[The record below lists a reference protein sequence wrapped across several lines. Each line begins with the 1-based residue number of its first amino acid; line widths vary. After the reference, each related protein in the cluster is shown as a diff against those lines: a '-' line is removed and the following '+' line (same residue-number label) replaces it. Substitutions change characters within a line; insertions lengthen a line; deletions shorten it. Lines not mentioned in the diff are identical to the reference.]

1 MVGADVSP
9 QGEKAPSRT
18 GWGQSVPREGP
29 GWDAGSPAGRGAGVE
44 GALAGQGEGD
54 AGSVRAR
61 GVKGGNAPEVPRSA
75 ESAVA

>member
-29 GWDAGSPAGRGAGVE
+29 GWDTGSPAGRGAGVE
-44 GALAGQGEGD
+44 GAPAGD